1 LKVEINY
8 SQLPDYMQESVREY
22 IENGKPVGHFLTA
35 VFSNDLAGAVTRADS
50 TNLAA
55 LRDYVLFLYNEP
67 VPRECKGSKEKVD
80 AWMKAGGLQGQAAST
95 EEALERGYF

>member
-1 LKVEINY
+1 MSNDINY
-8 SQLPDYMQESVREY
+8 SRLPAYMRESVREY

-55 LRDYVLFLYNEP
+55 LRDYILFLYNEP

-80 AWMKAGGLQGQAAST
+80 AWMKAGGLKGQAAFT
-95 EEALERGYF
+95 EEVLARGYF

>member
-1 LKVEINY
+1 MEINY

-80 AWMKAGGLQGQAAST
+80 AWIASGGLEGAETST
-95 EEALERGYF
+95 KKALERGYF